1 MKTKLTL
8 TALAA
13 TAGFYCTSNAQLVT
27 DDFTYADGSLTGNPA
42 WNNHSGTQ
50 GDLLVSGGA
59 AVVQHGTPSE
69 DANISFADQDTGVLT
84 ATFDIVVQDDT
95 EISGGDYEYF
105 AHFFTGG
112 SFNYR
117 SRVDIVAF
125 DGADYT
131 LGISST
137 SSTAQATLSSGF
149 TFGDTVSLALSFD
162 LDSGVGSLTVGA
174 ETIVGTSNSTGQTL
188 NRFAL
193 RQSDSSNNETVT
205 VDNLSISVVPEPSSY
220 ALIGGLLAL
229 GYVMLRRR
237 RS

>member
-1 MKTKLTL
+1 MW
-8 TALAA
+8 
-13 TAGFYCTSNAQLVT
+13 GRER
-27 DDFTYADGSLTGNPA
+27 
-42 WNNHSGTQ
+42 HS
-50 GDLLVSGGA
+50 V
-59 AVVQHGTPSE
+59 
-69 DANISFADQDTGVLT
+69 I
-84 ATFDIVVQDDT
+84 
-95 EISGGDYEYF
+95 
-105 AHFFTGG
+105 
-112 SFNYR
+112 R
-117 SRVDIVAF
+117 RVDIVAF

-131 LGISST
+131 LGISTT

-229 GYVMLRRR
+229 GSVMLRRR